1 MVTQRKRKSYTKR
14 PMRMRKRSKYA
25 KKKYAAKKR
34 FTRAVRSVVLRTS
47 ERKYLADNEGKT
59 ELYHNVPS
67 QGTLFGRTGSGMP
80 TVGTG
85 SNQRIGDSIYIS
97 AIKFRIMMYAK
108 ADRPNTGFKFLVLQ
122 SKNGLSGNPIR
133 AVTGNNSIDPVA
145 TTEWRVLASRTI
157 QDKPGLA
164 NTTLAPGGVEHT
176 RYTDIYIPIKR
187 TVHTLGQGGTNWNME
202 DIVLWVCAYDT
213 YGTLTTDN
221 IGAFQFWTEL
231 YFRDV

>member
-1 MVTQRKRKSYTKR
+1 MALKRKYRSKR
-14 PMRMRKRSKYA
+14 PMRFRKRTKYA

-34 FTRAVRSVVLRTS
+34 FTRAVRSVVLRTA

-85 SNQRIGDSIYIS
+85 SHQRIGDSIYMTG
-97 AIKFRIMMYAK
+97 IKFRIMMYSK
-108 ADRPNTGFKFLVLQ
+108 ADRPNTTFKFLVLQ
-122 SKNGLSGNPIR
+122 SRNNSSGNPIR
-133 AVTGNNSIDPVA
+133 AVTGNNSIDPIDV
-145 TTEWRVLASRTI
+145 TQWRVLGVRNV
-157 QDKPGLA
+157 QDRIGIPNVQTSLGES
-164 NTTLAPGGVEHT
+164 GVEHT

-187 TVHTLGQGGTNWNME
+187 KVHTLGQGGTNWNME

-213 YGTLTTDN
+213 YGTLTSDN
-221 IGAFQFWTEL
+221 VGAFQFWTEL